1 MSESPLVKRVLAV
14 VAVIPPGN
22 VTSYGE
28 VAKVA
33 GCGAR
38 NVGTVLKRHGGGAAW
53 WRVVRADGT
62 FHDPVRA
69 ADYWDR
75 EAIAHACGRIKMHEH
90 GIDAR
95 ELQEL
100 ME

>member
-1 MSESPLVKRVLAV
+1 M
-14 VAVIPPGN
+14 
-22 VTSYGE
+22 
-28 VAKVA
+28 A

-38 NVGTVLKRHGGGAAW
+38 NVGTVLKRHGASTAW

-62 FHDPVRA
+62 SHDPVRA
-69 ADYWDR
+69 EDYWDR
-75 EAIAHACGRIKMHEH
+75 EAIAHAGGRVKMHEH

>member
-38 NVGTVLKRHGGGAAW
+38 NVSTVLKCHGGGAAW
-53 WRVVRADGT
+53 WRVVRADGAS
-62 FHDPVRA
+62 HDPARA
-69 ADYWDR
+69 AEFWDR
-75 EAIAHACGRIKMHEH
+75 EAIAHANGRVKMHEH

-95 ELQEL
+95 ELREL

>member
-1 MSESPLVKRVLAV
+1 MSEPPLVKRVLAV
-14 VAVIPPGN
+14 VAAIPSGN

-38 NVGTVLKRHGGGAAW
+38 NVGTVLKRHGASTAW

-62 FHDPVRA
+62 SHDPVRA
-69 ADYWDR
+69 EDYWDR
-75 EAIAHACGRIKMHEH
+75 EAIAHARGRVKMHQH